1 MNDVKKYFD
10 KYDNL
15 EEIIYNN
22 KSKNE
27 EQILIEL
34 KNDLNEISQCKELVN
49 KSKSLMI
56 KINKSKNLLKIK
68 QKLEK
73 NINLNINLLNHHQ
86 LEVLNNIMKEYK
98 LFLNIEYDKL
108 NYKIENIISNVDH
121 FDHLDFYSLINFKKN
136 KKNNLEKLIYA
147 CNNKTSSYEL
157 PKTIFLEHL
166 EIFDNQNNIMQFLK
180 KFHFDFKS
188 NKIKQL
194 KRGFI
199 FEMKKN
205 NQSFIIKYQ
214 PNKSFSEI
222 IMNKYLSKYN
232 HLKQFILYPDYIFIN
247 KNNSY
252 FYVMQKYNSD
262 LFHYIKKK
270 TKPLEDITIIKII
283 QFLIQAIYQ
292 LHNINIIYGDVK
304 LENIILKYSENN
316 IHDIKLIDFD
326 VSLFNEIPNE
336 FIHFDKKIV
345 TLFENKKPRGT
356 KLYMSTNKEMSKSSD
371 IYSIGVF
378 IIIFFYKNILK
389 ILQDNNDNIGETL
402 NNKIKNK
409 LVFYKNKMEDDVY
422 KIKLM
427 KYIFRILNDKRFH
440 HYWNHQISM
449 KKIYLNVKKCIH
461 QDINIHELYDEFV
474 KYVV

>member
-1 MNDVKKYFD
+1 MNKKISIIGSGFSALAASCYLAQSGNDVVVYEKNSTIGGRARQLKKDGFTFDIGPTWYWMPDVFERFFGDFNKLPSDYYELIKLSPAYQVYFGTLD
-10 KYDNL
+10 FVLIADNL

-232 HLKQFILYPDYIFIN
+232 HLKQFILYPDYIFI
-247 KNNSY
+247 
-252 FYVMQKYNSD
+252 
-262 LFHYIKKK
+262 K
-270 TKPLEDITIIKII
+270 TI
-283 QFLIQAIYQ
+283 LIFM
-292 LHNINIIYGDVK
+292 LCK
-304 LENIILKYSENN
+304 NIIL
-316 IHDIKLIDFD
+316 
-326 VSLFNEIPNE
+326 
-336 FIHFDKKIV
+336 
-345 TLFENKKPRGT
+345 
-356 KLYMSTNKEMSKSSD
+356 
-371 IYSIGVF
+371 IYF
-378 IIIFFYKNILK
+378 II
-389 ILQDNNDNIGETL
+389 
-402 NNKIKNK
+402 
-409 LVFYKNKMEDDVY
+409 
-422 KIKLM
+422 
-427 KYIFRILNDKRFH
+427 
-440 HYWNHQISM
+440 
-449 KKIYLNVKKCIH
+449 
-461 QDINIHELYDEFV
+461 
-474 KYVV
+474 

>member
-15 EEIIYNN
+15 EKVIYNN
-22 KSKNE
+22 KINDE

-68 QKLEK
+68 HKLEK
-73 NINLNINLLNHHQ
+73 SINTHIDLLNYHQ
-86 LEVLNNIMKEYK
+86 LEILYLIIDQYK
-98 LFLNIEYDKL
+98 SFLNIEYDEL
-108 NYKIENIISNVDH
+108 NFKIENIILNVDY
-121 FDHLDFYSLINFKKN
+121 FNYLDFYSMINFKKK

-147 CNNKTSSYEL
+147 CNNKISLYET

-166 EIFDNQNNIMQFLK
+166 EIVDTQKSILQFLK
-180 KFHFDFKS
+180 KFHFEFKS

-194 KRGFI
+194 KRGFL

-232 HLKQFILYPDYIFIN
+232 HLKQYILYPDYIFMN

-252 FYVMQKYNSD
+252 FYIMPKYNSD
-262 LFHYIKKK
+262 LFHYLKKK
-270 TKPLEDITIIKII
+270 TTPLKDKTMIKII
-283 QFLIQAIYQ
+283 QFLIQIIYQ

-304 LENIILKYSENN
+304 LENIILKYSGDKIN
-316 IHDIKLIDFD
+316 DIKLIDFD
-326 VSLFNEIPNE
+326 VSLFDEIPNE
-336 FIHFDKKIV
+336 FNYFDEKILA
-345 TLFENKKPRGT
+345 LFENKKPRGT
-356 KLYMSTNKEMSKSSD
+356 KLYMSSNNKMNKSND

-378 IIIFFYKNILK
+378 IIIFFYKNIMK
-389 ILQDNNDNIGETL
+389 ILQENEENITESL
-402 NNKIKNK
+402 KMKIHNK

-427 KYIFRILNDKRFH
+427 KYMFRILNDKRFH
-440 HYWNHQISM
+440 HYWNHEISM

-461 QDINIHELYDEFV
+461 QDINSYELYHDFV
-474 KYVV
+474 KSVI

>member
-98 LFLNIEYDKL
+98 LFLNIEYEKL

-345 TLFENKKPRGT
+345 T
-356 KLYMSTNKEMSKSSD
+356 Y
-371 IYSIGVF
+371 IYEE
-378 IIIFFYKNILK
+378 IL
-389 ILQDNNDNIGETL
+389 
-402 NNKIKNK
+402 
-409 LVFYKNKMEDDVY
+409 
-422 KIKLM
+422 
-427 KYIFRILNDKRFH
+427 
-440 HYWNHQISM
+440 
-449 KKIYLNVKKCIH
+449 
-461 QDINIHELYDEFV
+461 
-474 KYVV
+474 

>member
-1 MNDVKKYFD
+1 
-10 KYDNL
+10 
-15 EEIIYNN
+15 
-22 KSKNE
+22 
-27 EQILIEL
+27 
-34 KNDLNEISQCKELVN
+34 
-49 KSKSLMI
+49 
-56 KINKSKNLLKIK
+56 
-68 QKLEK
+68 
-73 NINLNINLLNHHQ
+73 
-86 LEVLNNIMKEYK
+86 
-98 LFLNIEYDKL
+98 
-108 NYKIENIISNVDH
+108 
-121 FDHLDFYSLINFKKN
+121 
-136 KKNNLEKLIYA
+136 
-147 CNNKTSSYEL
+147 
-157 PKTIFLEHL
+157 
-166 EIFDNQNNIMQFLK
+166 
-180 KFHFDFKS
+180 
-188 NKIKQL
+188 
-194 KRGFI
+194 
-199 FEMKKN
+199 
-205 NQSFIIKYQ
+205 
-214 PNKSFSEI
+214 
-222 IMNKYLSKYN
+222 
-232 HLKQFILYPDYIFIN
+232 
-247 KNNSY
+247 
-252 FYVMQKYNSD
+252 MQKYNSD

-378 IIIFFYKNILK
+378 IIFFFYKNILK